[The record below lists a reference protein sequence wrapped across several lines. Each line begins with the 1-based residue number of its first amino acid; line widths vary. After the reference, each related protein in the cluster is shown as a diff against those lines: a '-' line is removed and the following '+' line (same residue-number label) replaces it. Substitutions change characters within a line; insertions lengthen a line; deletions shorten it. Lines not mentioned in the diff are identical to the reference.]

1 MRDLGLDQEGEAVST
16 ASKGRYRDALRSA
29 DLRKL
34 ATAFVIDALGGWA
47 QSVVLAVYIYDRT
60 GSPTWLAALGAA
72 RWIPGLLLGS
82 VGGVIADRYDRAK
95 VMVYSALAS
104 FVVTCAIA
112 VFVASDGPVWVF
124 LITAALSATTFAP
137 YRPAAGALT
146 PEVVSEKDIVAA
158 NSLFALLESVTIVIG
173 PAIGG
178 LLLLTGKPVTG
189 ILVNAVSFLGAAAVA
204 QRLTVRSRGGAEP
217 RGNMGKQWLPG
228 VESLKAHP
236 AAVTLVLFC
245 ALDSGIY
252 GAATA
257 IYAPLSVHLG
267 TGANGYSYLLAGA
280 ALGGVIA
287 AGLANRASASIRL
300 APIIVG
306 SLCLEALPFLFTAF
320 VHAPAAAFV
329 LQVLSG
335 VGMIIVDV
343 LALTALQRDLPGA
356 VLSRV
361 LGVFDTL
368 ILGAIVVASFAAAI
382 LYDASGNDL
391 DTVLIAIG
399 VFFPVVALLGLP
411 VLIRADR
418 KVAADV
424 TALAPRV
431 DLLAR
436 LDLFTGA
443 PRPVLER
450 LAAAAVEHDAPA
462 GELLIREGEDADA
475 LWILVEGA
483 LNVRIQGDLPTAR
496 QMPTVEAPGYVGELG
511 LLHQRPRTATVRT
524 DEPSTLLRID
534 GQDFLKAVGETKP
547 SVSLLSTA
555 STRLARTIPKQRQ
568 VPATDE
574 TPETPITSTSPRP
587 RS

>member
-1 MRDLGLDQEGEAVST
+1 VST
-16 ASKGRYRDALRSA
+16 VSKARYRDALRSA

-34 ATAFVIDALGGWA
+34 AAAYVIDALGGWA
-47 QSVVLAVYIYDRT
+47 QAVVLTVYVFDRT
-60 GSPTWLAALGAA
+60 GSPTWVAALGAA
-72 RWIPGLLLGS
+72 KWIPGLLLGS
-82 VGGVIADRYDRAK
+82 IGGVIADRYDRAK

-112 VFVASDGPVWVF
+112 VFVASNVPVWVF
-124 LITAALSATTFAP
+124 LITQALSAATFAP

-158 NSLFALLESVTIVIG
+158 NSLFALLESVTVVIG
-173 PAIGG
+173 PAVGG

-189 ILVNAVSFLGAAAVA
+189 IILNAVSFLGAAAVA
-204 QRLTVRSRGGAEP
+204 QRLRVRSRGDAEP
-217 RGNMGKQWLPG
+217 GGNMVKQWLTG
-228 VESLKAHP
+228 IQSLRAHR
-236 AAVTLVLFC
+236 AAFILVLFC
-245 ALDSGIY
+245 ALDSAIY
-252 GAATA
+252 GAATV

-267 TGANGYSYLLAGA
+267 TGPNGYSYLLAGA

-287 AGLANRASASIRL
+287 ASLANRASASTRL

-306 SLCLEALPFLFTAF
+306 SLCLEALPFLYTAW
-320 VHAPAAAFV
+320 VHAPAAAFA
-329 LQVLSG
+329 LQVVSG

-368 ILGAIVVASFAAAI
+368 ILSAIVVASFAASI

-391 DTVLIAIG
+391 DTVLIAVG

-411 VLIRADR
+411 VLIRSDR
-418 KVAADV
+418 KVAGEIA
-424 TALAPRV
+424 ALAPRV

-436 LDLFTGA
+436 LDLFSGA

-450 LAAAAVEHDAPA
+450 LAAAAVEHDLPA
-462 GELLIREGEDADA
+462 RELLIREGDAADA
-475 LWILVEGA
+475 LWILVDGA
-483 LNVRIQGDLPTAR
+483 LNVRIQGDRPTAR
-496 QMPTVEAPGYVGELG
+496 QLPVVEAPGYVGELG
-511 LLHQRPRTATVRT
+511 LLHHRPRTATVHTR
-524 DEPSTLLRID
+524 EPSTLLRID
-534 GQDFLKAVGETKP
+534 GEDFMKAVGETTP

-555 STRLARTIPKQRQ
+555 STRLARTTPKQRQ
-568 VPATDE
+568 ASEIEDASE
-574 TPETPITSTSPRP
+574 GRLSSASP
-587 RS
+587 